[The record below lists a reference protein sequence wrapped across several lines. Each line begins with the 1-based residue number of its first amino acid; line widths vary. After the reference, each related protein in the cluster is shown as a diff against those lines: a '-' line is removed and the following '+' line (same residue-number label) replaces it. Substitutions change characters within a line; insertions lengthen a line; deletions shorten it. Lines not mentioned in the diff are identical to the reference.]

1 MNTKRLLLGILA
13 GAILGVFCII
23 GASVRSG
30 FAHEADYLFAFWYNR
45 VIIGM
50 AIGLA
55 APLSELRK
63 VLLRGAI
70 IGTAVSFAFLSSTG
84 YGDLTGFFAGVV
96 YGVIID
102 FVLFKTKM
110 LQNK

>member
-1 MNTKRLLLGILA
+1 MNTKRLLLGISA
-13 GAILGVFCII
+13 GAILGIFCII

-30 FAHEADYLFAFWYNR
+30 FTHEADYLFAFWYNR

-55 APLSELRK
+55 SQLNDLRK
-63 VLLRGAI
+63 VILRGAI

-84 YGDLTGFFAGVV
+84 FGDFVGFFAGLV

-110 LQNK
+110 LRNK